1 MSGRCRR
8 LLAEAAALAAE
19 RRPGVVLF
27 TGGRGGEAEQMRA
40 AWPGR
45 TDVELVVEP
54 TAAITAQNASR
65 SLPLLLARDVT
76 EVTVVCAPLHLP
88 RVRYLF
94 GGVYGRAGIRTSFRA
109 ARAVPTPSALA
120 WELGAAL
127 VARRQR
133 RAAQAELD
141 G

>member
-8 LLAEAAALAAE
+8 LLVEAAALAAE
-19 RRPGVVLF
+19 RKPVAIVL

-45 TDVELVVEP
+45 TDVELLVEP
-54 TAAITAQNASR
+54 TAAITAENASR
-65 SLPLLLARDVT
+65 SLPLLLERGVT
-76 EVTVVCAPLHLP
+76 EATIVCAPLHLP

-94 GGVYGRAGIRTSFRA
+94 GGVYGRAGISTRFRA
-109 ARAVPTPSALA
+109 ARAMPTPPALA

-133 RAAQAELD
+133 RAAEAELD
-141 G
+141 A

>member
-8 LLAEAAALAAE
+8 LLAEAARVAAE
-19 RRPGVVLF
+19 RRPDVVLL
-27 TGGRGGEAEQMRA
+27 TGGRGGEADQMRA

-45 TDVELVVEP
+45 TDVDLVVEP
-54 TAAITAQNASR
+54 TATITAQNASR
-65 SLPLLLARDVT
+65 SLPLLLDRGVT
-76 EVTVVCAPLHLP
+76 EATIVCAPLHLP

-94 GGVYGRAGIRTSFRA
+94 GGVYGRAGISTRFRA
-109 ARAVPTPSALA
+109 ARAMPTPPALA

-133 RAAQAELD
+133 RAAEAEFD
-141 G
+141 A

>member
-8 LLAEAAALAAE
+8 LLAEAARVAAE
-19 RRPGVVLF
+19 RRPDVVLL
-27 TGGRGGEAEQMRA
+27 TGGRGGEADQMRA

-45 TDVELVVEP
+45 TDVDLVVEP
-54 TAAITAQNASR
+54 TATITAENASR
-65 SLPLLLARDVT
+65 SLPLLLARGVT
-76 EVTVVCAPLHLP
+76 EATVVCAPLHLP

-94 GGVYGRAGIRTSFRA
+94 GSVYGRAGIHTRFRT

-133 RAAQAELD
+133 RAAEAEFD
-141 G
+141 A